1 MRCKMSF
8 KALSATPNLEAIL
21 LDAKGKASEYEY
33 LMWEANRECAYIYL
47 TGKFQNEDYYPTYED
62 FIFEYEKNEVC
73 PYVTLK
79 VVFL

>member
-1 MRCKMSF
+1 MSC

-33 LMWEANRECAYIYL
+33 LMWEAGKEIAYIYHI
-47 TGKFQNEDYYPTYED
+47 GKFQNEDYYATYED
-62 FIFEYEKNEVC
+62 FIADYEKNETC